1 MNYFIYKG
9 KNSNTF
15 NSLVVQELPPITK
28 PPVKYNIT
36 TIDGVDGDIVE
47 TLGYKSYDKEISIG
61 VKNDTEINDII
72 EWLTGNGE
80 LILSNESDKYYK
92 AQIIE
97 QVNFDRL
104 VRFRTA
110 KVKFHVQPYK
120 YSATEGIETKIP
132 GSGTSATI
140 YNNGNTIAKPIITLT
155 GSGTINIQYNNKELI
170 FTFDSNGKATFDS
183 EKQDV
188 SNADILLNRNMIG
201 DFIELKKGGNHFT
214 WTGTITKWE
223 IQNKSRWI

>member
-9 KNSNTF
+9 INSNTF
-15 NSLVVQELPPITK
+15 SSLVVQELPPITK
-28 PPVKYNIT
+28 PPVKYNAT
-36 TIDGVDGDIVE
+36 TIDGLDGDIIE

-61 VKNDTEINDII
+61 LKNITQIDQII

-80 LILSNESDKYYK
+80 LIMSNESDKYYN

-97 QVNFDRL
+97 QIDFERL

-110 KVKFHVQPYK
+110 KVIFHVQPYK
-120 YSATEGIETKIP
+120 YSETEGIETENTA
-132 GSGTSATI
+132 SVHELTI
-140 YNNGNTIAKPIITLT
+140 VNNGNTIAKPIITLT
-155 GSGTINIQYNNKELI
+155 GSGSIDITYNNKEII

-183 EKQDV
+183 EKEDV
-188 SNADILLNRNMIG
+188 SNQEVLLNRNMIG
-201 DFIELKKGGNHFT
+201 NFIELNKGSNRFT

-223 IQNKSRWI
+223 IQKRSRWI